1 MKSCHIDSPFRLSL
15 LLAVAGVTLLASAG
29 CGGTQGPPPQQPPP
43 EVTVA
48 TPIRKQI
55 VEWDEY
61 TGRLE
66 AIDYVEIRSRVSG
79 YLQSIHFDEGQ
90 MIEKNDLLFV
100 IDPRPFQAELNG
112 ARSDL
117 TQAESQLAQARAT
130 LEDAK
135 ARLKQSEA
143 QRQLVETQVQRV
155 RKLRD
160 QNAATQDEL
169 DQYEAEYLTAE
180 ADVSASNAGISS
192 AEATIE
198 TAKAGIESA
207 KARVEAAELNLE
219 YTRIYAPVSGRISRQ
234 MVTEGNLVSG
244 GSASSTLL
252 TTITSV
258 APIYCYFDATEQ
270 EVLKYTRLAQSGAR
284 ESSRVAKNPVFLALV
299 DEDGFPHLGHMDFVD
314 NRFDANTA
322 SMRARCVF
330 PNDDQVL
337 IPGMFAR
344 IRIPG
349 SAPYQAILIPD
360 SAIGTD
366 QSTQFVYLVNEE
378 GIVEQRTIKVGPIV
392 DGLRVVREGLA
403 GSEILITEGLLQARP
418 EMQVVTRESTIESD
432 EDGLPDT
439 YEPLPPDQWIS
450 PNPDPLPEFTR
461 TGRNLTADKEGGN

>member
-1 MKSCHIDSPFRLSL
+1 LKFCHSDSLFRLCL
-15 LLAVAGVTLLASAG
+15 LLVAGTAALASAG

-48 TPIRKQI
+48 TPVRKQI

-66 AIDYVEIRSRVSG
+66 AIDFVEIRSRVSG

-90 MIEKNDLLFV
+90 MVEKNDLLFV

-143 QRQLVETQVQRV
+143 QRQLVETQVERV

-169 DQYEAEYLTAE
+169 DQFEAEYLTAE
-180 ADVSASNAGISS
+180 ADVAASNAGISS

-207 KARVEAAELNLE
+207 KARVETAELNLE
-219 YTRIYAPVSGRISRQ
+219 YTRIYAPVAGRISRQ

-349 SAPYQAILIPD
+349 SAPYQAVLIPD

-366 QSTQFVYLVNEE
+366 QSTQFVYLVND
-378 GIVEQRTIKVGPIV
+378 GVVEQRTITVGPIV
-392 DGLRVVREGLA
+392 DGLRVVRTGLT
-403 GSEILITEGLLQARP
+403 GSETLITEGLLQARP
-418 EMQVVTRESTIESD
+418 DMQVVTRESTIESN

-461 TGRNLTADKEGGN
+461 TGRNLTADKEGDN

>member
-1 MKSCHIDSPFRLSL
+1 MKFSYVDSHFRLCTL
-15 LLAVAGVTLLASAG
+15 FIVAGATLFLAVG
-29 CGGTQGPPPQQPPP
+29 CGGTQGAPPQQPPP

-48 TPIRKQI
+48 APIRKQI

-90 MIEKNDLLFV
+90 MVEKNDLLFV

-112 ARSDL
+112 ARSDV

-169 DQYEAEYLTAE
+169 DQFEAEYLTAE

-207 KARVEAAELNLE
+207 KARVETAELNLE
-219 YTRIYAPVSGRISRQ
+219 YTRIYAPVAGRISRQ

-299 DEDGFPHLGHMDFVD
+299 DEKGFPHLGHMDFVD

-366 QSTQFVYLVNEE
+366 QSTQFVYLVND
-378 GIVEQRTIKVGPIV
+378 GIVEQRTIEVGPLV
-392 DGLRVVREGLA
+392 DGLRVVRNGLA
-403 GSEILITEGLLQARP
+403 GSEKIITQGLLQARP
-418 EMQVVTRESTIESD
+418 EMQVVTRDGTIESL
-432 EDGLPDT
+432 EDGLPDN
-439 YEPLPPDQWIS
+439 YEPLPPEQWIS
-450 PNPDPLPEFTR
+450 PKPDPLPEFTR
-461 TGRNLTADKEGGN
+461 TGRNLTADKEGDK